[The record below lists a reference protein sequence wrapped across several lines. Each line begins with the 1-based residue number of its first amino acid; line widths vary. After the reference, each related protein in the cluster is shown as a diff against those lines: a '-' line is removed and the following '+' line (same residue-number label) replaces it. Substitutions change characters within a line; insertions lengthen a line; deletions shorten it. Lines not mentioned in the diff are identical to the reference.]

1 MKMIC
6 RKIFKYK
13 ILIYDIS
20 SFSSVML
27 PALEQV
33 VHCTDHMQSYSGV
46 HYSCKSKYFSR
57 NFPNN
62 AFY

>member
-1 MKMIC
+1 MKMVC

-33 VHCTDHMQSYSGV
+33 VHCTDHMQSYHCTLFLQEQV
-46 HYSCKSKYFSR
+46 F
-57 NFPNN
+57 
-62 AFY
+62 